1 MRYSSEMKMPPQPRF
16 SSRQI
21 APFCRRW
28 QVQQLALF
36 GSAARGDAAST
47 SDVDVLVTFK
57 PEAAWSLFDLVDM
70 RDELSRIFRRDVD
83 LVEEKAL
90 RNPFLRRSV
99 LRDKLVLHE
108 AG

>member
-1 MRYSSEMKMPPQPRF
+1 MTMPLLTRF
-16 SSRQI
+16 DNRQI

-36 GSAARGDAAST
+36 GSAARGEETPS
-47 SDVDVLVTFK
+47 SDIDVLVTFK
-57 PEAAWSLFDLVDM
+57 PEAAWSLFDLADM
-70 RDELSRIFRRDVD
+70 RDELSRILDHEVD
-83 LVEEKAL
+83 LVEENSL

>member
-1 MRYSSEMKMPPQPRF
+1 MKMPSQPRF
-16 SSRQI
+16 PSRQI

-36 GSAARGDAAST
+36 GSAARGDETPS

-70 RDELSRIFRRDVD
+70 RDELSRILHRDVD
-83 LVEEKAL
+83 LVEEKSL
-90 RNPFLRRSV
+90 RNPFLRQAV

-108 AG
+108 AV

>member
-1 MRYSSEMKMPPQPRF
+1 MKMMPSQPRF
-16 SSRQI
+16 PSRQI

-28 QVQQLALF
+28 QVQQLAVF
-36 GSAARGDAAST
+36 GSAARGDETPS

-70 RDELSRIFRRDVD
+70 RDELSRIFHCDVD
-83 LVEEKAL
+83 LVEEKSL
-90 RNPFLRRSV
+90 RNPFLRKAV
-99 LRDKLVLHE
+99 LRDKLVLHD

>member
-1 MRYSSEMKMPPQPRF
+1 MLPQFRYPK
-16 SSRQI
+16 RQI

-36 GSAARGDAAST
+36 GSAARGDET
-47 SDVDVLVTFK
+47 PKSDVDVLVTFK
-57 PEAAWSLFDLVDM
+57 PEATWSLFDLVDM
-70 RDELSRIFRRDVD
+70 RDELSRIFHRDVD
-83 LVEEKAL
+83 LVEEKFL
-90 RNPFLRRSV
+90 RNPFLRQAV

>member
-1 MRYSSEMKMPPQPRF
+1 MPPQPRF
-16 SSRQI
+16 PNRRI
-21 APFCRRW
+21 APLCRRW

-36 GSAARGDAAST
+36 GSAARGDETPS

-70 RDELSRIFRRDVD
+70 RDELSRILHRDVD
-83 LVEEKAL
+83 LVEENSL
-90 RNPFLRRSV
+90 RNPFLRQAV